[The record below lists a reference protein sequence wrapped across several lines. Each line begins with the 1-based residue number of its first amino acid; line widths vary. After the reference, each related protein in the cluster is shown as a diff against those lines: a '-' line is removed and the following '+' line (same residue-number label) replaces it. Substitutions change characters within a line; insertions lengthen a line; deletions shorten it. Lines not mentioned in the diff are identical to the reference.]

1 MKEPKPEMQA
11 RIAKQID
18 EVKATLGKEIV
29 ALLRQVN
36 AARLASK
43 GKVTATPIVDRAS
56 LRWVLA
62 WEQDKISYDLNVVVR
77 FDDDGQRA
85 RVAGV
90 WVHRHASTPMEYEG
104 HTPTTRMHRL
114 TGLAIKEIKEAI
126 DAEWG

>member
-1 MKEPKPEMQA
+1 MKELKSEAQA
-11 RIAKQID
+11 RIAKRIE
-18 EVKATLGKEIV
+18 EVKDALGKDIV
-29 ALLRQVN
+29 ALLKQVN
-36 AARLASK
+36 TTRLAGK
-43 GKVTATPIVDRAS
+43 GKVTATPIADRAS
-56 LRWVLA
+56 LRWMLA

-77 FDDDGQRA
+77 FDDNGQTA

-126 DAEWG
+126 EAEWG